1 MTNWRYKSPVMNI
14 LSIQSHV
21 AFGHVGNAAATFP
34 LQRLGIE
41 VWPIH
46 TVQFS
51 NHTGYGSWKGRVF
64 DAGMIREVM
73 AGIEARGVLGECN
86 GVLSGYM
93 GAADIGAAILDAVAT
108 VKRANP
114 AARYCCDPV
123 IGDVGRGIFVR
134 EGIPEFMREKA
145 VPAADIITPNQFELD
160 YLSRRESGTLRAARD
175 AVKAVHDLG
184 PRAILVTSLHTDE
197 TPADSIDMLASDET
211 GCFLVRTPKLPLDDQ
226 RCRRCG
232 RRVVLRALFARRET
246 RRSAVARGL
255 QHLRRAGKDGGE
267 RRARDPADRG
277 AGSDRQAEPY
287 FRPRR
292 RSGPAGAEPDTPAI
306 APSEAPPL
314 SHDDYVVGPIGVP
327 SVFHVDRLDLS
338 FVPKPWAWAE
348 KRRAEIDA
356 LFADMRRKKPALWNG
371 RVLLMHRQ
379 VIEHGVLRGEFIET
393 DYASFVAWKHQGRPH
408 AEVRDCFSAAAIQS
422 SDGAFLLGV
431 MGAHTFNAGR
441 AYFPC
446 GTPDPDDIVG
456 GKVDFEHSVRRELL
470 EETGLAM
477 DDFTLEP
484 GWTMVVDG
492 SLIGQ
497 IKVLRA
503 RESAKALHARISG
516 VPRAREE
523 ARARRYPRGLW
534 ARRFRPGHAALRHG
548 VSGLALCHASRSGR
562 RGNALHLPINSACI
576 RFAQPRDRVASRSLN
591 ARFELG
597 WNKGAR
603 PKFLVAGVLV
613 WAAI

>member
-1 MTNWRYKSPVMNI
+1 MNI

-34 LQRLGIE
+34 LQRLGVE

-73 AGIEARGVLGECN
+73 AGIEARGVLGECD

-93 GAADIGAAILDAVAT
+93 GAADIGAAILDAVAS

-145 VPAADIITPNQFELD
+145 VPAADIITPNQFELN
-160 YLSRRESGTLRAARD
+160 YLSKRGSGTLRAARD

-184 PRAILVTSLHTDE
+184 PRTILVTSLHTDE
-197 TPADSIDMLASDET
+197 TPADCIDLLASDET
-211 GCFLVRTPKLPLDDQ
+211 GCFLVRTPKLPLTINGAGDAIA
-226 RCRRCG
+226 
-232 RRVVLRALFARRET
+232 ALFFAHYLRGGKLADALSRAASSIFGVLAKTAESGAREIQLIAAQDQIVKPNRIFVPQ
-246 RRSAVARGL
+246 S
-255 QHLRRAGKDGGE
+255 LRPDRAT
-267 RRARDPADRG
+267 ANAP
-277 AGSDRQAEPY
+277 
-287 FRPRR
+287 
-292 RSGPAGAEPDTPAI
+292 TI

-314 SHDDYVVGPIGVP
+314 SHDDHAARPLGVP
-327 SVFHVDRLDLS
+327 SVFHIDRLDLT
-338 FVPKPWAWAE
+338 FAPQPWAWAD
-348 KRRAEIDA
+348 KHRAEIDTW
-356 LFADMRRKKPALWNG
+356 FADMRSKQPALWNG
-371 RVLLMHRQ
+371 RVLLMHHQ
-379 VIEHGVLRGEFIET
+379 VIEHGVLRGEFLET
-393 DYASFVAWKHQGRPH
+393 DYASFIAWKHRDRPH
-408 AEVRDCFSAAAIQS
+408 AHVRDCFSAAAIQS

-431 MGAHTFNAGR
+431 MGAHTFNAGK

-446 GTPDPDDIVG
+446 GTPDPNDIVDG
-456 GKVDFEHSVRRELL
+456 RVDFEHSVRRELL

-477 DDFTLEP
+477 DDFTPEP

-503 RESAKALHARISG
+503 RESAKALHAR
-516 VPRAREE
+516 VLAFLARENKPE
-523 ARARRYPRGLW
+523 LADIRVVYGPGDFDRAMPRFVTAFL
-534 ARRFRPGHAALRHG
+534 
-548 VSGLALCHASRSGR
+548 ASR
-562 RGNALHLPINSACI
+562 
-576 RFAQPRDRVASRSLN
+576 FATQPLKA
-591 ARFELG
+591 AR
-597 WNKGAR
+597 
-603 PKFLVAGVLV
+603 
-613 WAAI
+613 

>member
-1 MTNWRYKSPVMNI
+1 MNI

-64 DAGMIREVM
+64 DADMIREVM

-93 GAADIGAAILDAVAT
+93 GAADIGSAILDAVST
-108 VKRANP
+108 LKRANP

-145 VPAADIITPNQFELD
+145 VPAADIVTPNQFELD
-160 YLSRRESGTLRAARD
+160 YLSKRQSGTLRAACD

-184 PRAILVTSLHTDE
+184 PRTILVTSLHTDD
-197 TPADSIDMLASDET
+197 TPADCIDMLASDDS
-211 GCFLVRTPKLPLDDQ
+211 GRFIVRTPKLPLTINGAGDA
-226 RCRRCG
+226 
-232 RRVVLRALFARRET
+232 VAALFFAHY
-246 RRSAVARGL
+246 L
-255 QHLRRAGKDGGE
+255 
-267 RRARDPADRG
+267 
-277 AGSDRQAEPY
+277 
-287 FRPRR
+287 
-292 RSGPAGAEPDTPAI
+292 RSGKLAEALSRAASSIFGVLAKTAESGAREIQLIAAQDQIVKPNRIFVPQVLGSIGAETDAPAI

-314 SHDDYVVGPIGVP
+314 SHDDHAAGPRGVP

-338 FVPKPWAWAE
+338 FTPRPWAWAD
-348 KRRAEIDA
+348 KHRAEIDA
-356 LFADMRRKKPALWNG
+356 WFADMRRKQPALWNG
-371 RVLLMHRQ
+371 RVLLMHHQ
-379 VIEHGVLRGEFIET
+379 VIEHGVLRGEFLET
-393 DYASFVAWKHQGRPH
+393 DYASFIAWKRRGHPPAQ
-408 AEVRDCFSAAAIQS
+408 VRDCFSAAAVQS
-422 SDGAFLLGV
+422 SDDAFLLGV
-431 MGAHTFNAGR
+431 MGSHTFNAGKV
-441 AYFPC
+441 YFPC
-446 GTPDPDDIVG
+446 GTPDANDIID
-456 GKVDFEHSVRRELL
+456 GKVDFEHSVRRELF

-477 DDFTLEP
+477 DDFTPEP

-503 RESAKALHARISG
+503 RESAKALHARILG
-516 VPRAREE
+516 FLAREKKPE
-523 ARARRYPRGLW
+523 LADIRVVYGPGDFDQAMPRYVTAFL
-534 ARRFRPGHAALRHG
+534 
-548 VSGLALCHASRSGR
+548 ASR
-562 RGNALHLPINSACI
+562 
-576 RFAQPRDRVASRSLN
+576 FATQPLRA
-591 ARFELG
+591 AR
-597 WNKGAR
+597 
-603 PKFLVAGVLV
+603 
-613 WAAI
+613 